1 MSKETQ
7 IVEAEQES
15 TNIETTQAEE
25 IEAKLER
32 IEQIIVQR
40 ESFSGPLPH
49 PDHFKRYNQTVPGS
63 ANRLLRM
70 AEDDLAHIHKMKQQQ
85 ASIEKIATIG
95 GLLTGWSIA
104 MVALIGSG
112 YLILNG
118 HDIAGAVLGTGS
130 LASLVG
136 IFVYGRKSK

>member
-32 IEQIIVQR
+32 IEQIIVQKS

-49 PDHFKRYNQTVPGS
+49 
-63 ANRLLRM
+63 RLQPLRVF
-70 AEDDLAHIHKMKQQQ
+70 
-85 ASIEKIATIG
+85 S
-95 GLLTGWSIA
+95 
-104 MVALIGSG
+104 
-112 YLILNG
+112 
-118 HDIAGAVLGTGS
+118 
-130 LASLVG
+130 
-136 IFVYGRKSK
+136 